1 MTEQEALTI
10 VRNYF
15 INHNLQPSRIEPDK
29 QSSNSRF
36 PDFIVKDNGSDCFL
50 CEVKTPLLKVHPATN
65 MFHWTTSI
73 SKLRG
78 FVHTSVKQFASY
90 NSSHSLPWILVFTSD
105 HFQLNMHNFGQ
116 CIKGVIAYNGNV
128 IKDLRNMRFI
138 KDTEKD
144 LSRVDMYL
152 WLQISPKD
160 KTIYQ
165 LKMFLYDHSPHLL
178 EVERISKLLSP
189 YKDENIS
196 Y

>member
-1 MTEQEALTI
+1 MTESEALTVVKNFLI
-10 VRNYF
+10 KHKF
-15 INHNLQPSRIEPDK
+15 IPVRIEPKKQSDK
-29 QSSNSRF
+29 QRY
-36 PDFIVKDNGSDCFL
+36 PDLIVKENEVDSFY
-50 CEVKTPLLKVHPATN
+50 CEVKTPLLKTNPKTN

-73 SKLRG
+73 SKLRD
-78 FVHTSVKQFASY
+78 FVHTSVKQFESY
-90 NSSHSLPWILVFTSD
+90 NPYHSLPWILVFTSD
-105 HFQLNMHNFGQ
+105 HFQLNMHNFCQ
-116 CIKGVIAYNGNV
+116 CIQGVVAYNGNV

-144 LSRVDMYL
+144 LSSIDMYL

-178 EVERISKLLSP
+178 KVERISNHLSP

-196 Y
+196 N